1 MKKSRILTAAVVAAM
16 VSLGAGYAAW
26 SDALTINN
34 TVSTGT
40 LDVDF
45 VGGSV
50 VYDSNNLSDGEPVAL
65 GTASGSENTA
75 TITLTNVYPGAVATV
90 TLPVK
95 NNGTIPV
102 QKGIFKFE
110 NVPDWLT
117 VSTTSQ
123 PILAV
128 NEEKNVTIT
137 MTVGE
142 DAPNSKD
149 KTNPDTK
156 TFTAKAIYEQYNK

>member
-26 SDALTINN
+26 TDALTINN

-45 VGGSV
+45 VGGGV
-50 VYDSNNLSDGEPVAL
+50 VWNADNANVAF

-75 TITLTNVYPGAVATV
+75 TIDLDNLYPGAVATV

-102 QKGIFKFE
+102 KNGTFTFS
-110 NVPDWLT
+110 NVPSWLT

-123 PILAV
+123 PTLAV
-128 NEEKNVTIT
+128 TEQKNVTIT

-142 DAPNSKD
+142 NAPQTSDA
-149 KTNPDTK
+149 
-156 TFTAKAIYEQYNK
+156 TFTATAVYQQFNK